1 MPACFPISNYEL
13 RPAQVTGNCKYLHG
27 NNPTFHR
34 SRLSWV
40 RSHNETMNNALHTP
54 FAAITEIWFC
64 HSAWLLTNM
73 WGLCRF
79 SRVRSVILAILWASE
94 PFSANWKFS
103 GTTRKSGAAT
113 GKYKLLPARSYWRL
127 LRTGKMIFQALF
139 KTSLRKSESNLPVN
153 SSTSMYLV
161 FVPQKN
167 PRMNIIMYQFNPN

>member
-1 MPACFPISNYEL
+1 MLPGQFADMTQKETDYVPACFPISNYEL

-79 SRVRSVILAILWASE
+79 SRVRSVSSW
-94 PFSANWKFS
+94 PFCEHLKHFPQIENSQGQPGRVVLPQVNTSCCLQGVTGGCWEQERWYFKLFS
-103 GTTRKSGAAT
+103 
-113 GKYKLLPARSYWRL
+113 RL
-127 LRTGKMIFQALF
+127 
-139 KTSLRKSESNLPVN
+139 V
-153 SSTSMYLV
+153 
-161 FVPQKN
+161 
-167 PRMNIIMYQFNPN
+167 